1 MNKCLK
7 KFFYNNCNELI
18 SVAILATGIY
28 IARLVARDELWAMHD
43 IQYCALDE
51 DISLEEIYG
60 KLQDLLEKYNHQKL
74 PLFISLPNK
83 IIETYVHTFPNM
95 SEEELIKAVHWRAK
109 ENVDIKNKYYAYE
122 RNENEV
128 KIYFIEKTIVERLT
142 DICQKVNFRLAGVF
156 PLLAV
161 EIIRDE
167 EDRFII
173 CLHKRKVNYTLS
185 NDDKVIPDYA
195 AALMQNVI
203 KCNTEF
209 ELLPQNEKMSIFNW
223 QNISIA
229 VVAVNLIIAI
239 VLFLF
244 FYYSILQG
252 KDDLAQQ
259 KQQLQKMETAS
270 KEKLLLEQADKNIKQ
285 RKEILLKMKPEK
297 MQAYALLTNIGS
309 VSIDAVWLTTL
320 TMDEKNNITIE
331 GNSLDYDALEEYMA
345 ALKKYY
351 FPDLVL
357 AADENNKE
365 DSTIK
370 FTLKIQGKSE

>member
-1 MNKCLK
+1 M
-7 KFFYNNCNELI
+7 
-18 SVAILATGIY
+18 
-28 IARLVARDELWAMHD
+28 
-43 IQYCALDE
+43 
-51 DISLEEIYG
+51 
-60 KLQDLLEKYNHQKL
+60 
-74 PLFISLPNK
+74 
-83 IIETYVHTFPNM
+83 
-95 SEEELIKAVHWRAK
+95 
-109 ENVDIKNKYYAYE
+109 
-122 RNENEV
+122 
-128 KIYFIEKTIVERLT
+128 
-142 DICQKVNFRLAGVF
+142 
-156 PLLAV
+156 
-161 EIIRDE
+161 
-167 EDRFII
+167 
-173 CLHKRKVNYTLS
+173 
-185 NDDKVIPDYA
+185 
-195 AALMQNVI
+195 
-203 KCNTEF
+203 
-209 ELLPQNEKMSIFNW
+209 
-223 QNISIA
+223 
-229 VVAVNLIIAI
+229 
-239 VLFLF
+239 LFLF